1 MANDYRAKRN
11 PYVPKYGNR
20 KAIFIFESPPKEGAY
35 FYDTTNTPGK
45 DQLFNAMM
53 RQILGL
59 PKQTKVAGLRAFADA
74 GYLLID
80 ATYTPVN
87 DDNLSKSE
95 REARAQ
101 VQIKKDFDFL
111 CKELTEYSEPDT
123 KVIVGMKHVC
133 NFLVPMLK
141 AFNTFNILNTTGRIV
156 PLPLCGNATRFGKMV
171 RPMLGLAPL
180 EDT

>member
-1 MANDYRAKRN
+1 MNLSDALLQMPFMRQQAVEVSPEPLPEAVTKPAATEASGKGRHMENDYRAKRN

-53 RQILGL
+53 LQILGL

-87 DDNLSKSE
+87 DDNLCKSE
-95 REARAQ
+95 REARGRHFRRP
-101 VQIKKDFDFL
+101 DFISN
-111 CKELTEYSEPDT
+111 C
-123 KVIVGMKHVC
+123 
-133 NFLVPMLK
+133 
-141 AFNTFNILNTTGRIV
+141 
-156 PLPLCGNATRFGKMV
+156 
-171 RPMLGLAPL
+171 
-180 EDT
+180 